1 MKTSQCLRGH
11 RGQVLVLFVLFLV
24 VLLMVLGLVVDGGM
38 LYVTKASMAKAADS
52 ACLTGIRNL
61 SQGTSKAT
69 ELAQAAFTANY
80 NRQSRIL
87 AKPDVSVAFT
97 KDAGDNTLVTVS
109 VRTSMKTAFIGI
121 IPVFKT
127 VSLKAEAQAMR
138 SRLVMSLV
146 LDRSGS
152 MGRNGGSK
160 TLGPSVTTFINMFDD
175 TIDQAG
181 MVSFA
186 SHARNDVAIQQPFRN
201 SIGAAAKAL
210 SFAGGTFSEGGL
222 TNALVQVRGVAA
234 SSGDNVTKV
243 VVFFTDG
250 RANVFQ
256 DRFNCSSSEPSKL
269 MNIGGYV
276 SAPTIGLYNP
286 STGASYCSAGSG
298 TFSCCSRIKYD
309 STKFRSID
317 GKDYTINWKNVTAES
332 KRRAIAHADAMR
344 QEGIIVYSIAMGN
357 PKLPESD
364 PDSID
369 DDFLYRVSNDPL
381 SAAYNP
387 NLPVG
392 STLIVPSPD
401 ELEQAF
407 QVLATRIL
415 TRLTR

>member
-1 MKTSQCLRGH
+1 MKTSQCFRGH
-11 RGQVLVLFVLFLV
+11 QGQVLVLFVLFLV
-24 VLLMVLGLVVDGGM
+24 VLLMLLGMVVDGGM
-38 LYVTKASMAKAADS
+38 LYVTKASLAKAADS

-69 ELAQAAFTANY
+69 ELAQAAFNANY
-80 NRQSRIL
+80 NRQSL
-87 AKPDVSVAFT
+87 SASTPNVSIAFT
-97 KDAGDNTLVTVS
+97 KDADDNTLVTVS
-109 VRTSMKTAFIGI
+109 ATTSMRTAFIGI
-121 IPVFKT
+121 IPVFQT
-127 VSLKAEAQAMR
+127 VSLKAEAQATR

-152 MGRNGGSK
+152 MERNGGSK
-160 TLGPSVTTFINMFDD
+160 KLGSSVVTFINMFDD
-175 TIDQAG
+175 TIDHAG
-181 MVSFA
+181 MVSYA
-186 SHARNDVAIQQPFRN
+186 SHAREDVTIQQPFCKK
-201 SIGAAAKAL
+201 IGDAAKAIE
-210 SFAGGTFSEGGL
+210 FGGGTFSEGGL
-222 TNALVQVRGVAA
+222 TNAFRQVQSAA
-234 SSGDNVTKV
+234 PSSGDNVTKV

-250 RANVFQ
+250 RANMFQ
-256 DRFNCSSSEPSKL
+256 DTFNCSSSEPSKL

-276 SAPTIGLYNP
+276 SAPNIMLCNP
-286 STGASYCSAGSG
+286 TSGSTYCTAGSG

-309 STKFRSID
+309 STKFHSID

-357 PKLPESD
+357 PKLSESD

-369 DDFLYRVSNDPL
+369 DDFLYRVSNDPM
-381 SAAYNP
+381 SATYDP

-392 STLIVPSPD
+392 STLIVPSSD